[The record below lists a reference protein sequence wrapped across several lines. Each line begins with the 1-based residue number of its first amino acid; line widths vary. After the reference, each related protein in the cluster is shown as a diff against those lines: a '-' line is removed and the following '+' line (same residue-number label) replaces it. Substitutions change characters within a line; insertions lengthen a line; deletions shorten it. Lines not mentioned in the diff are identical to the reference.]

1 MSVGFFTPSAILTL
15 HADGLENLEVMLHV
29 IQGYGEELPPA
40 CQNTCQDAWSVFD
53 TFLSK
58 YSANYDLSERV
69 TRVLRRGIDLFNN
82 KSLLPVA
89 TSVLARMFFGFEST
103 GYPSFLWIAG
113 KIVGRFGHEDD
124 SNFRN
129 SVKELF
135 ERSTNKVASLL
146 QVKTPGEIPDG
157 ELFHPYLN
165 ILIKGDF
172 FPVLEDYIQM
182 LLQFVS
188 LAPDILFV
196 SSGFPL
202 AFRAAMTGLT
212 VVHTDIIY
220 AALDFFRV
228 VLTHDCLEP
237 QAVSSPKFSI
247 YAKAIHDA
255 VSANGL
261 TLVACILNG
270 LVGDFP
276 EEAIP
281 TIVSILRMFA
291 YIWPTQ
297 LLAWLPQA
305 LEQLPPQSVPIQ
317 AKTQFLSEVSA

>member
-1 MSVGFFTPSAILTL
+1 
-15 HADGLENLEVMLHV
+15 MLHV
-29 IQGYGEELPPA
+29 IQGYGEDLPPA

-69 TRVLRRGIDLFNN
+69 TRVLRRGIDLFN
-82 KSLLPVA
+82 KSSLSVA
-89 TSVLARMFFGFEST
+89 TSVLARMFFAFEST

-113 KIVGRFGHEDD
+113 KIVGRFGHEND
-124 SNFRN
+124 SNFR
-129 SVKELF
+129 SSIKELF

-157 ELFHPYLN
+157 EPFLSISQHIVFMC
-165 ILIKGDF
+165 DF

-188 LAPDILFV
+188 LAPDILFG
-196 SSGFPL
+196 SSVFPL

-212 VVHTDIIY
+212 VVHTDIIF

-228 VLTHDCLEP
+228 VVTHDCLEP
-237 QAVSSPKFSI
+237 QAVSPPKFPN
-247 YAKAIHDA
+247 YATAINDA

-276 EEAIP
+276 EEAMP
-281 TIVSILRMFA
+281 TIVSIFRMMA
-291 YIWPTQ
+291 YVWPTQ

-305 LEQLPPQSVPIQ
+305 LEQLPPQSGPIQ